1 MANKI
6 FPKGSL
12 VFPYNA
18 ALLNKVV
25 GMSGGKLS
33 DGRFSCTIHS
43 KDKPGIWTMP
53 SVFFCRY
60 EEEGDHV
67 NIDYQ
72 VFPGL
77 AVWLL
82 LFLPVLALI
91 AVIAFRLEEVYT
103 TATAFLTGVAVVCYA
118 IQRKSSIERFQQ
130 RFGK

>member
-33 DGRFSCTIHS
+33 EDRFSCTIHS

-60 EEEGDHV
+60 EEEGDRV
-67 NIDYQ
+67 RIDYQ
-72 VFPGL
+72 VYPGL
-77 AVWLL
+77 PVWLL
-82 LFLPVLALI
+82 LFVPVLALI
-91 AVIAFRLEEVYT
+91 AVTAFRLDSIYT
-103 TATAFLTGVAVVCYA
+103 SATAFLTGAAMVFYA
-118 IQRKSSIERFQQ
+118 IQRKASIERFCK
-130 RFGK
+130 RFGT